1 MGAENIVTTFNQND
15 FYQAI
20 TKAVS
25 QHVADKVN
33 EIVEDAAEKA
43 KERVMAEVRKSA
55 AQLALNLLSEYNIRY
70 DQQNLIITVKDA
82 RNS

>member
-1 MGAENIVTTFNQND
+1 MTTTTKFNKND

-43 KERVMAEVRKSA
+43 KRRIMAEVRKSA

-70 DQQNLIITVKDA
+70 DQQNLIITVRDA